1 MISKTHV
8 KIMPLGDSITQ
19 GFNSSDLRGYRAP
32 LWNLAQVA
40 NWLVDF
46 VGSLEDEPGD
56 QKIWRHEGHYGWRID
71 HLCEHMQPWL
81 QFYRPDAILL
91 HIGTN
96 DILHGCSV
104 ATAITRL
111 EQLLDC
117 IDNALPGVKVFVA
130 QITPLGFEALNTR
143 LCKYNH
149 LIPDLVHSKANEGRL
164 IQCVDIYS
172 AVPINTIHDKIHT
185 NNVGYAAMAQ
195 CWFQALQVWY
205 ADFTSRYMDVT
216 PRLMKQDIGTAIV

>member
-19 GFNSSDLRGYRAP
+19 GFNSSDLRGYRTP
-32 LWNLAQVA
+32 LWNLAQRA
-40 NWLVDF
+40 DWSIDF
-46 VGSLEDEPGD
+46 VGSLEDEPYE

-71 HLCEHMQPWL
+71 HLCEYMQTWL
-81 QFYRPDAILL
+81 QLYQPDAILL

-117 IDNALPGVKVFVA
+117 IDDALPDATVFVA
-130 QITPLGFEALNTR
+130 QITPLGYEALNTR
-143 LCKYNH
+143 LRKYNH
-149 LIPDLVHSKANEGRL
+149 LIPDLVSNKANEGRL
-164 IQCVDIYS
+164 IQCVDIHS
-172 AVPINTIHDKIHT
+172 AVPISTIHDKIHT
-185 NNVGYAAMAQ
+185 NNVGYTAIAQ
-195 CWFQALQVWY
+195 CWFQALQAWY
-205 ADFTSRYMDVT
+205 TGFMS
-216 PRLMKQDIGTAIV
+216 QDITLRSMEYDIGKAIA